1 MRSLCESPVA
11 LKITAFYER
20 GLHLA
25 EFLHK
30 TPNFDLFFYQQNLQ
44 VLDYQKD
51 AFLTR
56 FNPGKDNLTM
66 QGFRQVCVRIKAAD
80 KRLKV

>member
-1 MRSLCESPVA
+1 MRSLCENPVA

-30 TPNFDLFFYQQNLQ
+30 TPNFDLFFLSTKPTS
-44 VLDYQKD
+44 VGL
-51 AFLTR
+51 
-56 FNPGKDNLTM
+56 P
-66 QGFRQVCVRIKAAD
+66 
-80 KRLKV
+80 KRRVPNKI